1 MSLGD
6 TYDPEVI
13 MKGAERYWQDVD
25 ADVKALEAENALAI
39 DQVDPDQP
47 DPFNIPREDRCG
59 NVFFFI
65 IVVVTVLIRMFGPT
79 NMGVCPRNSTGN
91 FL

>member
-47 DPFNIPREDRCG
+47 DPFNVHREDKWG

-65 IVVVTVLIRMFGPT
+65 IVVVAMLIRMFGST
-79 NMGVCPRNSTGN
+79 NMGFCSSNSTGN